1 MFGAVFLSE
10 QLVEYPGQ
18 AVAGFQYLFFGQF
31 DVGVQVVGP
40 EFIVGFYYVVKVTAV
55 NGRFVKPFARCSG
68 GNLCFFFFAA
78 TVELLLPFGV
88 MPAMFLID

>member
-10 QLVEYPGQ
+10 QLVEHPGQ

-55 NGRFVKPFARCSG
+55 NG
-68 GNLCFFFFAA
+68 
-78 TVELLLPFGV
+78 
-88 MPAMFLID
+88 

>member
-10 QLVEYPGQ
+10 QLVEHPGQ

-40 EFIVGFYYVVKVTAV
+40 SSSSGFTM
-55 NGRFVKPFARCSG
+55 S
-68 GNLCFFFFAA
+68 
-78 TVELLLPFGV
+78 
-88 MPAMFLID
+88 